1 MWCRLRLRRIE
12 ALRAM
17 SNGPATAASQ
27 TDAPEGEPPGTGA
40 MSIGS
45 VSSILPANKKR
56 KRNVSVEV
64 DKAGENDSSDEDEG
78 DDALLD
84 WRAKTF

>member
-1 MWCRLRLRRIE
+1 
-12 ALRAM
+12 M
-17 SNGPATAASQ
+17 STGPATAASQ
-27 TDAPEGEPPGTGA
+27 TDAQEGDPPGAGGA

-45 VSSILPANKKR
+45 VSSVVLANNRKR
-56 KRNVSVEV
+56 RRNVSVEV
-64 DKAGENDSSDEDEG
+64 DKAGEHDSSDDEDDG

>member
-1 MWCRLRLRRIE
+1 
-12 ALRAM
+12 M
-17 SNGPATAASQ
+17 STGPSTAASQ
-27 TDAPEGEPPGTGA
+27 KSPQDGDAPGAGA

-45 VSSILPANKKR
+45 VSSVVPANKKR

-64 DKAGENDSSDEDEG
+64 DKAGENDSSDDDDDG
-78 DDALLD
+78 DDAMLD

>member
-1 MWCRLRLRRIE
+1 
-12 ALRAM
+12 M
-17 SNGPATAASQ
+17 STGPATAASQ
-27 TDAPEGEPPGTGA
+27 TDAPEGEPPGAAA

-45 VSSILPANKKR
+45 VSSIVPANNRKR
-56 KRNVSVEV
+56 RRNVSVEV
-64 DKAGENDSSDEDEG
+64 DKAGVNESSDDDDNGG